1 MPAQSTERDLV
12 PFQLETVR
20 KHAFQVSRATVHIVD
35 TITSGTMKVMV
46 MGLRDFR
53 EFISNLLPIHG
64 DHADHF
70 VFKQAIHHSVCGAQ
84 AESRRLSG
92 RDLVNLL
99 HGERAPLPFD
109 RRPDRRLL

>member
-46 MGLRDFR
+46 MGLRR
-53 EFISNLLPIHG
+53 TEAAAMSELQVKRQRIAAAEMNVQRLTR
-64 DHADHF
+64 
-70 VFKQAIHHSVCGAQ
+70 QA
-84 AESRRLSG
+84 RL
-92 RDLVNLL
+92 
-99 HGERAPLPFD
+99 
-109 RRPDRRLL
+109 